1 MLAGEE
7 VFKNPLDS
15 VEDEPLNDNN
25 TASQPLPT
33 SKDSRGDSSPIR
45 AIDTASDGLNS
56 AEAIANDNR
65 FHRTEE
71 ITVDLDADDAISVDI
86 SDALSERDK
95 VKYTVH
101 TKTRLPGMRPETS
114 VVREHEEFLWL
125 HSVLDENEDYAG
137 FIIPPAPP
145 RPDFDA
151 SREKLQ
157 KLGEGEATMTK
168 EEFAKMKQEL
178 EQDYLAQF
186 KKTVAMHEVFLQRIA
201 AHPVFR
207 QDSNFRV
214 FLQYEDELSVR
225 GKNKKE
231 VVEALWK
238 RFTQSADEVLLSG
251 QRDVDDFFEN
261 ERNYLVEYN
270 THIKDAAS
278 KAEKVVKLR
287 KNVAETYAKIGDC
300 LERMARVEPDKLLA
314 RTEMRAS
321 DGMFKLKKVEARSAN
336 DEELK
341 LTDTLM
347 YFMRD
352 TQAAKDLLYRRMRC
366 LANYEAANKNLERA
380 RGRNKDIPKAET
392 DQQEACKKFE
402 DISALARTELKDLKK
417 RRVLAFKK
425 NLADLADLE
434 IKHAKAQIQVLNEL
448 VARLKQQ
455 P

>member
-1 MLAGEE
+1 MLGGEE
-7 VFKNPLDS
+7 VFKNPLDGL
-15 VEDEPLNDNN
+15 EDEPLGRSEVV
-25 TASQPLPT
+25 APPIAAAPT
-33 SKDSRGDSSPIR
+33 EPPQIRTSSDGFVDVDTNAPSSPG
-45 AIDTASDGLNS
+45 T
-56 AEAIANDNR
+56 IANDNR

-71 ITVDLDADDAISVDI
+71 INVDLDSDNAIMVDI
-86 SDALSERDK
+86 SDALSEKDK

-101 TKTRLPGMRPETS
+101 TKTRLPGMRAETS

-125 HSVLDENEDYAG
+125 HSVLDENESYAG
-137 FIIPPAPP
+137 FIVPPAPP
-145 RPDFDA
+145 RPDFDS

-168 EEFAKMKQEL
+168 EEFTKMKQEL

-207 QDSNFRV
+207 QDSNFRI
-214 FLQYEDELSVR
+214 FLQYEDDLSVR

-231 VVEALWK
+231 VVESLWK
-238 RFTQSADEVLLSG
+238 RLTQSADEVLLSG

-270 THIKDAAS
+270 THIKDAAA

-314 RTEMRAS
+314 RTEVRAS
-321 DGMFKLKKVEARSAN
+321 DGMYKLKKVEARSAN

-341 LTDTLM
+341 LTDTLS
-347 YFMRD
+347 YYTRD
-352 TQAAKDLLYRRMRC
+352 TQAAKVRWILYSLLFFSYCINGLHMSNGVGTGY
-366 LANYEAANKNLERA
+366 L
-380 RGRNKDIPKAET
+380 I
-392 DQQEACKKFE
+392 
-402 DISALARTELKDLKK
+402 
-417 RRVLAFKK
+417 
-425 NLADLADLE
+425 
-434 IKHAKAQIQVLNEL
+434 
-448 VARLKQQ
+448 
-455 P
+455 